1 MSGHAVIIGGGVI
14 GTSCAYYLTE
24 RGWTATIIER
34 GAYAQGASHANC
46 GYISPSHVLPLAFP
60 GAIGKTWKMMRQ
72 KNSPFYIKPRI
83 DFRLWKWLWHFARRC
98 NQRDMLASAAAI
110 HTILDSS
117 RKLYDELIADES
129 LACEF
134 QTIGCLFA
142 YRDAEKFEHFAEED
156 ELIRKHFQVGAQ
168 KLSADELLAMEPA
181 FRPGVAGAWYYE
193 QDAHL
198 RPDRLMD
205 SWRNVLEQRGVRI
218 HENCSVRG
226 FAKSAARTVAADTS
240 EGEVS
245 GDAFV
250 VATGALTPILERELG
265 CCIPIQP
272 GKGYSITM
280 PRPAKCPKFPMIF
293 PEVKVAVTPFHSGY
307 RLGST
312 MEFSG
317 YDTTLNRGRL
327 QALREGAALFLQ
339 QPYCEPVEE
348 QWYGWRPMTYDSVPL
363 IGKLPAAENLFIAAG
378 HNMLGLSMA
387 PATGK
392 LVAELVTGEKPHIDP
407 SLYRPE
413 RFSA

>member
-1 MSGHAVIIGGGVI
+1 MSRHAVIIGGGVI
-14 GTSCAYYLTE
+14 GTACAYYLTE
-24 RGWTATIIER
+24 RGWTATIVDR
-34 GAYAQGASHANC
+34 AAFAQGASHANC

-83 DFRLWKWLWHFARRC
+83 DFRLWSWLWHFARRC
-98 NQRDMLASAAAI
+98 NERDMLASARAI
-110 HTILDSS
+110 TAILASS
-117 RKLYDELIADES
+117 RALYDELIARES

-134 QTIGCLFA
+134 EARGCLFA
-142 YRDAEKFEHFAEED
+142 YHDRAKLDHFVEED
-156 ELIRKHFQVGAQ
+156 ELVRKHFKVGAE
-168 KLSADELLAMEPA
+168 KLSGDELLAMEPA
-181 FRPGVAGAWYYE
+181 FKPDVAGAWYYP

-205 SWRNVLEQRGVRI
+205 SWRALLEQRGVTVQ
-218 HENCSVRG
+218 ENNAVRG
-226 FAKSAARTVAADTS
+226 FVRRGQRAAAVQTDA
-240 EGEVS
+240 GEIT

-250 VATGALTPILERELG
+250 VATGALTPLLEKELG
-265 CCIPIQP
+265 CKIPIQP

-280 PRPAKCPKFPMIF
+280 ARPQQCPKYPMIF
-293 PEVKVAVTPFHSGY
+293 PEVKVAVTPFQSGY

-327 QALREGAALFLQ
+327 DALRQGAATFLRE
-339 QPYCEPVEE
+339 PDCEPVEE
-348 QWYGWRPMTYDSVPL
+348 EWFGWRPMTYDSVPL
-363 IGKLPAAENLFIAAG
+363 IGRLPVAENLFIAAG

-387 PATGK
+387 PGTGK
-392 LVAELVTGEKPHIDP
+392 LVAELVAGEKPHLDV

-413 RFSA
+413 RFS